1 MATTDP
7 LGAVETE
14 LAVLGRMLES
24 LRRRSAIHR
33 DLDRAGYLLTRTVAA
48 DGPASINGLARK
60 LGLDPTTVT
69 RQVAALE
76 ADGLVVRRGDPDDG
90 RVSVIDLSTKGRQR
104 MASVRAARE
113 DRIEQL
119 LHGWS
124 AAERRTFATLL
135 GRFNAALLESPPV
148 PA

>member
-1 MATTDP
+1 
-7 LGAVETE
+7 
-14 LAVLGRMLES
+14 ES
-24 LRRRSAIHR
+24 LPRRSAIHP

-76 ADGLVVRRGDPDDG
+76 ADGLIVRRRDAEDG
-90 RVSVIDLSTKGRQR
+90 RVSVIDLSAKGRQR
-104 MASVRAARE
+104 MEAVRMARE
-113 DRIEQL
+113 TPIEQP

-124 AAERRTFATLL
+124 AADRRAFATLL
-135 GRFNAALLESPPV
+135 SRFNAALLESPPV